1 MTVALFLPGIATAAR
16 VAFAALL
23 AQLDPAVHAVT
34 KELEVYAG
42 DAPPQ
47 GYDLRAEVDALDRFA
62 TERGHH
68 RFHLYGHSIGGA
80 IALAYTA
87 RHGDRVASLAL
98 NEAATDFSRDDRA
111 VIAAQRLGE
120 LPDDQRMAEF
130 VRQLVRPGVE
140 IGAPRT
146 APPTPESAKRPAGLT
161 AAIAAIEA
169 ATLDDAPLRAFRR
182 PVYYSYG
189 SLSNAR
195 WEAMG
200 ARLATVFPD
209 CTVERYEGRHHL
221 DTSHQAEPAR
231 VAAALQRLWTR
242 A

>member
-1 MTVALFLPGIATAAR
+1 MTVALFLPGIATPAR
-16 VAFAALL
+16 VAFAPLL
-23 AQLDPAVHAVT
+23 ARLDPSVHAVT

-42 DAPPQ
+42 DTPPES
-47 GYDLRAEVDALDRFA
+47 YDLQAEVDGLDRFV
-62 TERGHH
+62 TDRGYH

-87 RHGDRVASLAL
+87 RNGDRVTSLAL
-98 NEAATDFSRDDRA
+98 NEAATDFSTEDRA
-111 VIAAQRLGE
+111 VIASQRLGE
-120 LPDDQRMAEF
+120 LPDDQRMAAF
-130 VRQLVRPGVE
+130 VRQLLRPGVE
-140 IGAPRT
+140 IGASPAT
-146 APPTPESAKRPAGLT
+146 PPTAESAKRPAGLA

-169 ATLDDAPLRAFRR
+169 ATLDDAPLRAYAR

-200 ARLATVFPD
+200 TRLTTVFPD
-209 CTVERYEGRHHL
+209 CTVEEYEGRHHL
-221 DTSHQAEPAR
+221 DPSHQAEPAR
-231 VAAALQRLWTR
+231 VAAALHRLWRR

>member
-1 MTVALFLPGIATAAR
+1 MTVALFLPGIATPAR

-23 AQLDPAVHAVT
+23 AQLDPAVEAVT

-42 DAPPQ
+42 DAPPE
-47 GYDLRAEVDALDRFA
+47 GYDLQTEVDGLDRFA
-62 TERGHH
+62 TEHGHH

-80 IALAYTA
+80 VALAYTA
-87 RHGDRVASLAL
+87 RHGDRVTSLAL
-98 NEAATDFSRDDRA
+98 NEAATDFSTDDHA
-111 VIAAQRLGE
+111 FIASQRLSE
-120 LPDDQRMAEF
+120 LPEDQRMAAF
-130 VRQLVRPGVE
+130 VRQLVRPD
-140 IGAPRT
+140 IQLD
-146 APPTPESAKRPAGLT
+146 APPAVPTTPESAKRPAGI
-161 AAIAAIEA
+161 AAGIAAIEA
-169 ATLDDAPLRAFRR
+169 ATLDDAALRAYPR

-200 ARLATVFPD
+200 ARLTTVFAD

-231 VAAALQRLWTR
+231 VAVALHRLWAR